1 MDYIKVSINYEL
13 ADVLFPLDKTTQ
25 FQVSFNIN
33 EKGKAEDI
41 SAKAHKRDMAAEA
54 IRVLKRM
61 PKMKVPGTIDGKPAK
76 FPVEFLMTI
85 YF

>member
-41 SAKAHKRDMAAEA
+41 STKAHKRDMAAEA

-61 PKMKVPGTIDGKPAK
+61 PKMKVPVTIDGKPAK